1 MDAERA
7 RLGAIGEDVQKLR
20 QPGVAVFFHEARDGV
35 AAKAAAR
42 FALDRQGRDAKV
54 RERVGAVFQARF
66 LAGLAK
72 AGPSERA
79 SARLLEA
86 NGPQDHPNND
96 DEEAEPECFDDQL
109 LEPLRSQ
116 SIPPPAGH
124 VVAAE
129 SVRAWS
135 LMAPAQAVRR
145 RRLLPGPG
153 AAPLCTSRK

>member
-1 MDAERA
+1 MPQ
-7 RLGAIGEDVQKLR
+7 LGEL
-20 QPGVAVFFHEARDGV
+20 GVAVLFHQPRDVV
-35 AAKAAAR
+35 ATAPTAR

-54 RERVGAVFQARF
+54 RERVGVVFQARF
-66 LAGLAK
+66 LAALRRPARVNGRRRSFL
-72 AGPSERA
+72 
-79 SARLLEA
+79 RLLEA